1 MKWPALD
8 FRVQLLI
15 GAILPALLTIGLLG
29 VTFHDRYLTDIEQA
43 FAERGKTIVNQFG
56 VTAEYAFFSGSFE
69 MLDQLAAGVRQS
81 DDEVTALQVF
91 NLQGHR
97 VAGGGREIAPLPM
110 EERVQVLTD
119 DRRLLVQGPIHRMPA
134 SFQDDPW
141 ASNAN
146 GGDLLGYVL
155 VEISRESIEQRH
167 REVLGIALVLAFC
180 GLAISGWLS
189 AHIAHE
195 VLDRLEAARREVERQ
210 RSHALTL
217 ARTDALTGLANRRAF
232 DETAEHEIRRTQ
244 RYEESIALIITDIDH
259 FKSINDTHGHHVG
272 DEVLKHF
279 ARTLEKAVREIDL
292 VGRWGGEEFVVL
304 MPGTQLEAA
313 VRAAERMRLAV
324 AGAPSRHAGI
334 TFGYTASF
342 GVTAYSAHRN
352 SVDALLCA
360 ADQALYRAKRNGRNR
375 VEITA

>member
-1 MKWPALD
+1 MKRPTLD
-8 FRVQLLI
+8 FRMQLLI

-29 VTFHDRYLTDIEQA
+29 VTFHNRYHTDIEQA
-43 FAERGKTIVNQFG
+43 FTERGKTIVNQFG
-56 VTAEYAFFSGSFE
+56 VAAEYAFFSGSFG
-69 MLDQLAAGVRQS
+69 MLDKIAAGVQQS
-81 DDEVTALQVF
+81 DNEVTALQVF
-91 NLQGHR
+91 DFWGHR
-97 VAGGGREIAPLPM
+97 VAGVGREIAPLPI

-119 DRRLLVQGPIHRMPA
+119 DRRLLVQGPIYRMSA
-134 SFQDDPW
+134 ALEDDPW
-141 ASNAN
+141 ASAAN
-146 GGDLLGYVL
+146 GHELLGYVL

-167 REVLGIALVLAFC
+167 REVLRIALVLAFC

-195 VLDRLEAARREVERQ
+195 VLDRLDASRRELERQ
-210 RSHALTL
+210 RAHALTL

-232 DETAEHEIRRTQ
+232 DETADREIRRTQ
-244 RYEESIALIITDIDH
+244 RYEEPVALILTDIDH

-304 MPGTQLEAA
+304 MPGTQLDEA
-313 VRAAERMRLAV
+313 VRAAERMRLAI
-324 AGAPSRHAGI
+324 AAAPSRHADI

-342 GVTAYSAHRN
+342 GVTTYSAQRN

-360 ADQALYRAKRNGRNR
+360 ADQALYRAKQNGRNR
-375 VEITA
+375 VEVTA